1 MVEYLSINNE
11 RYEMILIRY
20 GPVNIGMTVRLPVDD
35 VDRPKLGHTY
45 IFGVVME
52 LKDGFYR
59 IGTKAGRLGQYYTR
73 NQFDPCENSFPNT
86 ETTFRAAVGADS
98 IVGTQG

>member
-1 MVEYLSINNE
+1 MWFSTIW
-11 RYEMILIRY
+11 LIRY

-35 VDRPKLGHTY
+35 VDRPKLGHTH

-59 IGTKAGRLGQYYTR
+59 IGTNWNLLNFTR
-73 NQFDPCENSFPNT
+73 EINLIHAKIHFCHSMMSQILKQRFAPQLEPILLL
-86 ETTFRAAVGADS
+86 EPRV
-98 IVGTQG
+98 

>member
-1 MVEYLSINNE
+1 
-11 RYEMILIRY
+11 MILIRY
-20 GPVNIGMTVRLPVDD
+20 GPVNIGVIVRLPVDD
-35 VDRPKLGHTY
+35 VDRPKLGHTH

-59 IGTKAGRLGQYYTR
+59 IGTKAGRLAQFYTR
-73 NQFDPCENSFPNT
+73 NQFDPCENSFLSPDDVPNI

-98 IVGTQG
+98 IVGTQGLIFLNV